1 MLTFWPVVQG
11 DTKVVALATVMTIVV
26 LHTLLA
32 IGCKVGE
39 GAPRGGLVAVVH
51 QLKKK
56 LSSFL
61 LLSCT
66 SSRQQTLHW
75 DPFPQPPQFTH
86 RRPPYTNDHRNGVDL
101 GSASESY
108 IVRLCED
115 VGESRQQPPGEL
127 LGWDLVIHSWL
138 YCDWSIF
145 CAVVFQDSY
154 CSMASFTLGDSLISS
169 GHARKLIGTQK
180 PASANVKPCDY
191 SL

>member
-1 MLTFWPVVQG
+1 MLTFWPVVQD
-11 DTKVVALATVMTIVV
+11 DTKVVAVATVTTIVV

-51 QLKKK
+51 QLKSK

-108 IVRLCED
+108 IQSGCVRMW
-115 VGESRQQPPGEL
+115 GIHTNSL
-127 LGWDLVIHSWL
+127 LVNSWDGTLLST
-138 YCDWSIF
+138 
-145 CAVVFQDSY
+145 AG
-154 CSMASFTLGDSLISS
+154 FTVTGASS
-169 GHARKLIGTQK
+169 GLQRSFKYTCCGISGL
-180 PASANVKPCDY
+180 V
-191 SL
+191 L